1 MRNSILLTICCCI
14 CLVINAQQPDNSLLR
29 AKLSPRLLSLKSTAQ
44 PDTTSTWWLT
54 VTDTTAFKTF
64 LVQQQLPVKITA
76 VYTPTNL
83 LVIQTTHKILINKI
97 LQAPWVTFVDQPR
110 QPREEQAINTMDNTT
125 NQVNTAYGRY
135 PSLNGL
141 GLTVSVKEN
150 KPDTT
155 DIDFKGRF
163 LPTPLSS
170 PDITQHAGI
179 MSTIMGGGGNSDHTG
194 RGAAW
199 AATLSSSNF
208 ATLLPDANSAYQ
220 QYQITVQNHS
230 YGTGIENY
238 YGADAAAYD
247 ASSIVNPSLL
257 HIFSAG
263 NAGNQASTQ
272 GPYTSIPNYANITGS
287 FKMGKNMI
295 TVGAINGLY
304 QPEALSSKGPAYDG
318 RVKPELVAFGVDG
331 SSGAAAIT
339 SGIALLIQQAC
350 KNKTGSLPSATLVKT
365 ILLNT
370 ADDIATPGIDFQTG
384 YGSVNAIKA
393 VEAAQ
398 QDQHTTGSISQTQTQ
413 NIPLTIPAG
422 IKQLKITLC
431 WYDQPATPNTPKA
444 LINDIDLELVNT
456 TTGER
461 WQPWVLNHAANAAAL
476 AQLPARKRDSLN
488 NNEQITVDNPAPG
501 TYTIQIKG
509 YDIPSGTQSFAVAW
523 HLDTADRFHWYYP
536 VKADYIRTG
545 ENNTLRWSAT
555 FNNPQPARLDYSTD
569 GGNQWQQIAND
580 VDLTKGY
587 YTWSAPDRYTTALL
601 KITTGSQSF
610 ISDTFT
616 ISTRLRATT
625 GFNCPDSFLLTW
637 NKPAGV
643 DRFMVYSLA
652 NQYLAPLV
660 ITNDTAIVLK
670 KAVSPSLHFTVAPLF
685 TGGYTAMKA
694 YTFDYTT
701 QGVSC
706 YIKSFLADLV
716 NNTASLQIELGTRY
730 AIQKIIVE
738 KLGITGYATSQTV
751 EPVNSLQYELTDNNL
766 QRGVNTYRLKIQRT
780 DGSVIYSQPETVYNF
795 GEATYI
801 LFPNPVA
808 GSSLLNILTATPG
821 NSTLTLYNTSGQ
833 QVLHRRLQELHERL
847 PLRALQKGAYFYI
860 IRKEGKREQT
870 GSILVY

>member
-1 MRNSILLTICCCI
+1 M
-14 CLVINAQQPDNSLLR
+14 VAQEKKNPSTQ
-29 AKLSPRLLSLKSTAQ
+29 KLSPVLRISPTSAGRQ
-44 PDTTSTWWLT
+44 DNYWIVTTNIES
-54 VTDTTAFKTF
+54 FKTYLATRKLSEIIRQEYPATQL
-64 LVQQQLPVKITA
+64 LV
-76 VYTPTNL
+76 VYTSKPVIDSLITHP
-83 LVIQTTHKILINKI
+83 LVL
-97 LQAPWVTFVDQPR
+97 FVDIR
-110 QPREEQAINTMDNTT
+110 RTPREEQAINTMDNTT
-125 NQVNTAYGRY
+125 NQVNTVHGRY
-135 PSLNGL
+135 PLLNGL
-141 GLTVSVKEN
+141 ALTASVKEN

-155 DIDFKGRF
+155 DMDLKGRY

-179 MSTIMGGGGNSDHTG
+179 MSTIIGGGGNSDHTG

-199 AATLSSSNF
+199 GATLSSSDF
-208 ATLLPDANSAYQ
+208 ASLLPDANNAYQ

-247 ASSIVNPSLL
+247 ASSLANPSLL

-263 NAGNQASTQ
+263 NAGSQTSTQ
-272 GPYTSIPNYANITGS
+272 GPYAGISNYANITGS

-304 QPEALSSKGPAYDG
+304 QPEVLGSKGPAYDG

-339 SGIALLIQQAC
+339 SGIALLVQHAY
-350 KNKTGSLPSATLVKT
+350 KNKTGSLPTAALVKT

-393 VEAAQ
+393 VQAAQ
-398 QDQHTTGSISQTQTQ
+398 QEQYTSGSVSQGQTQ
-413 NIPLTIPAG
+413 NIPLTITAG
-422 IKQLKITLC
+422 IKQIKITGC
-431 WYDQPATPNTPKA
+431 WYDQPATPNSPKA

-456 TTGER
+456 NTGER
-461 WQPWVLNHAANAAAL
+461 WLPWVLDHAPNAAAL
-476 AQLPARKRDSLN
+476 ARLPARTRDSLN
-488 NNEQITVDNPAPG
+488 NNEQITLDNPAPG

-509 YDIPSGTQSFAVAW
+509 YHIPSGTQPFSVAW
-523 HLDTADRFHWYYP
+523 RLDTADRFRWYYP
-536 VKADYIRTG
+536 VKADYIRAG

-555 FNNPQPARLDYSTD
+555 FNNPQPARLEYSTD
-569 GGNQWQQIAND
+569 DGNQWQQIAND

-587 YTWSAPDRYTTALL
+587 YTWPAPGRYTTALL
-601 KITTGSQSF
+601 KITTGNQSF
-610 ISDTFT
+610 ISDTFS
-616 ISTRLRATT
+616 ISTRLKATT

-643 DRFMVYSLA
+643 DRFTVYSLG
-652 NQYLAPLV
+652 NQYLTPLV

-670 KAVSPSLHFTVAPLF
+670 KAVSPALHYTVAPLLNGAY
-685 TGGYTAMKA
+685 TGMKA

-706 YIKSFLADLV
+706 YIKSFLADRV
-716 NNTASLQIELGTRY
+716 NNSASLQIELGTRY
-730 AIQKIIVE
+730 AIQKIVVE
-738 KLGITGYATSQTV
+738 KLGITGFNASQTV
-751 EPVNSLQYELTDNNL
+751 EPVNSLQYTLTDNSL

-780 DGSVIYSQPETVYNF
+780 DGTTIYSQPETVYNF

-808 GSSLLNILTATPG
+808 GGSLLNILTATPG

-833 QVLHRRLQELHERL
+833 QVLYRQLQELHEQL

-860 IRKEGKREQT
+860 IRKEGKKEQT
-870 GSILVY
+870 GSILIY